1 MVRHL
6 TQRVIAGFL
15 LKHQLRQL
23 LNPALSLCGYSPL
36 SIPQDRMMCKHVDV
50 VDHTCKVSNYN
61 DYIFNYNPIIWILT
75 NTLIEILGISKL
87 EIKKILNKNPQ
98 LKKRSRANILNNY
111 YNLTEAGI
119 QIDTIKNNV
128 WLLAYENNKLLDK
141 LNCIKVLNM
150 DNNQLI
156 PWLHLTQV
164 ELANYVHYT
173 QQDTD
178 SYMFNRMEY
187 LSHKLECSIKQLCE
201 ITVLNSFL
209 MKIPLSS
216 VDKKLNILFEY
227 NVNNTDILKNV
238 WVLRYSENH
247 IRHICELYKDTGRLN
262 IKTWT
267 IRCPLKIISRAIQ
280 KNQVELSLM
289 QHYGNISEYL
299 QDKLKINEEK
309 LNTIVTK
316 VPDILRM
323 NVAKLD
329 QLINILQANKITS
342 EEILWNARI
351 LSFNVEN
358 IRKRI
363 QILKKEGLIPN
374 IIILS
379 QSEHMFNRYIEIN
392 ARRREILQEYG
403 NIKNYLIKKLD
414 VDEELIEKII
424 TKYPSILRINI
435 IKLSEVIDILRQNGF
450 TGDEIIRSHSIL
462 YFKPETI
469 YKRIEMLKESGITP
483 RIILLI
489 SIKKR

>member
-1 MVRHL
+1 MNTRC
-6 TQRVIAGFL
+6 FL
-15 LKHQLRQL
+15 LKHQRQL
-23 LNPALSLCGYSPL
+23 LNPALSLCEYSPL

-61 DYIFNYNPIIWILT
+61 DYLFNYNPIIWILT
-75 NTLIEILGISKL
+75 NTLVEILGISKL

-111 YNLTEAGI
+111 YNLIEAGI

-164 ELANYVHYT
+164 ELANYVYYT

-209 MKIPLSS
+209 MKISLSS

-262 IKTWT
+262 IKT

-299 QDKLKINEEK
+299 QNKLKINEEK
-309 LNTIVTK
+309 LNTIITK

-323 NVAKLD
+323 NIAKLD

-342 EEILWNARI
+342 EEILWNAQI

-379 QSEHMFNRYIEIN
+379 QSEHMFNRYIEMN
-392 ARRREILQEYG
+392 ARRQEILQEYG

-435 IKLSEVIDILRQNGF
+435 IKLSGVIDILRQNGF

-489 SIKKR
+489 SIKKI

>member
-1 MVRHL
+1 
-6 TQRVIAGFL
+6 
-15 LKHQLRQL
+15 
-23 LNPALSLCGYSPL
+23 
-36 SIPQDRMMCKHVDV
+36 MMCKHVDV

-61 DYIFNYNPIIWILT
+61 DYLFNYNPIIWILT
-75 NTLIEILGISKL
+75 NTLVEILGISKL

-111 YNLTEAGI
+111 YNLIEAGI

-164 ELANYVHYT
+164 ELANYVYYT

-209 MKIPLSS
+209 MKISLSS

-262 IKTWT
+262 IKT

-299 QDKLKINEEK
+299 QNKLKINEEK
-309 LNTIVTK
+309 LNTIITK

-323 NVAKLD
+323 NIAKLD

-342 EEILWNARI
+342 EEILWNAQI

-379 QSEHMFNRYIEIN
+379 QSEHMFNRYIEMN
-392 ARRREILQEYG
+392 ARRQEILQEYG

-435 IKLSEVIDILRQNGF
+435 IKLSGVIDILRQNGF

-489 SIKKR
+489 SIKKI

>member
-1 MVRHL
+1 MCYLSKYLVFLIR
-6 TQRVIAGFL
+6 RGFL
-15 LKHQLRQL
+15 LKHQRQL
-23 LNPALSLCGYSPL
+23 LNPALSLCEYSPL

-61 DYIFNYNPIIWILT
+61 DYLFNYNPIIWILT
-75 NTLIEILGISKL
+75 NTLVEILGISKL

-111 YNLTEAGI
+111 YNLIEAGI

-164 ELANYVHYT
+164 ELANYVYYT

-209 MKIPLSS
+209 MKISLSS

-262 IKTWT
+262 IKT

-299 QDKLKINEEK
+299 QNKLKINEEK
-309 LNTIVTK
+309 LNTIITK

-323 NVAKLD
+323 NIAKLD

-342 EEILWNARI
+342 EEILWNAQI

-379 QSEHMFNRYIEIN
+379 QSEHMFNRYIEMN
-392 ARRREILQEYG
+392 ARRQEILQEYG

-435 IKLSEVIDILRQNGF
+435 IKLSGVIDILRQNGF

-489 SIKKR
+489 SIKKI